1 LIAISYCRSAWKEI
15 DPDLHRKC
23 GEVFDELNEEYR
35 AHIIKETAGLTVF
48 GKIEKIKLLGKD
60 DLRELDKLKSKMGF
74 SKSSFE
80 NLKDLFGVISKILTN
95 FFVFFY
101 RRVFKTQTRG
111 FIFFLALILAGSL
124 SYLKWQNS
132 KEIVADTE
140 IKALDSAIKTAS
152 GKSAS
157 EIHTLQVAASTSSKD
172 AHRLIA
178 NLKKNGV
185 RNVYQVKTKR
195 KSGETWYK
203 IRVGRFDSKEN
214 ARRFADQLINKKTIK
229 NYFIISFPV
238 NN

>member
-1 LIAISYCRSAWKEI
+1 
-15 DPDLHRKC
+15 
-23 GEVFDELNEEYR
+23 
-35 AHIIKETAGLTVF
+35 
-48 GKIEKIKLLGKD
+48 
-60 DLRELDKLKSKMGF
+60 M
-74 SKSSFE
+74 
-80 NLKDLFGVISKILTN
+80 
-95 FFVFFY
+95 
-101 RRVFKTQTRG
+101 
-111 FIFFLALILAGSL
+111 AGSL

-140 IKALDSAIKTAS
+140 IKALDSRIKTAS
-152 GKSAS
+152 GKSVS

-172 AHRLIA
+172 AYRLIA
-178 NLKKNGV
+178 NLKKKGV

>member
-1 LIAISYCRSAWKEI
+1 
-15 DPDLHRKC
+15 
-23 GEVFDELNEEYR
+23 
-35 AHIIKETAGLTVF
+35 
-48 GKIEKIKLLGKD
+48 LLGKD

-74 SKSSFE
+74 SNSFFE
-80 NLKDLFGVISKILTN
+80 NLKDLFKVISKVLIS
-95 FFVFFY
+95 FFVVFY

-111 FIFFLALILAGSL
+111 FIFFLVLIFAVSL
-124 SYLKWQNS
+124 NYLKWQDH
-132 KEIVADTE
+132 KEIVSGTE
-140 IKALDSAIKTAS
+140 IEALDSRMKTAS
-152 GKSAS
+152 GKSVS
-157 EIHTLQVAASTSSKD
+157 EIHTLQVAASTSSKH

-178 NLKKNGV
+178 NLKKKGV